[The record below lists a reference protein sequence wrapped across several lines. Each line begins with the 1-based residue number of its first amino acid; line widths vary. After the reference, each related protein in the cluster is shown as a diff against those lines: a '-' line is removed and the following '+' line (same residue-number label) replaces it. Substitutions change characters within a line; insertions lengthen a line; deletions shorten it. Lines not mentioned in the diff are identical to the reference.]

1 MSKLAFLRLPNGWDN
16 QGKLTAP
23 AGTSYI
29 FSMFRSSSST
39 GWETIRRPMSS
50 VRRILEQDEPIEQD
64 LAVLGY
70 AGGDVR
76 GLDHEGWL

>member
-1 MSKLAFLRLPNGWDN
+1 MSKLAFLQLPNEWDN
-16 QGKLTAP
+16 QGKLT

-39 GWETIRRPMSS
+39 GWETIRRPMPS
-50 VRRILEQDEPIEQD
+50 VRRILEQDEPTEQN